1 MIINDK
7 GHLSRED
14 IERMVNEAE
23 RYHIEDDETKGKGR
37 S

>member
-7 GHLSRED
+7 GHFSKED

-23 RYHIEDDETKGKGR
+23 RYHTEDEIKEKGR
-37 S
+37 G